1 LMGLIL
7 TALAIE
13 MLLAGI
19 TTYIQG
25 LNGLAP

>member
-1 LMGLIL
+1 MGLIL

-19 TTYIQG
+19 TTYIHG
-25 LNGLAP
+25 LGGACS